1 MLKVLFS
8 MALLERRGQI
18 DKTLFIKRLK
28 GDILLVQV
36 YVDGIIF
43 GSTKKSLCDEFEQ
56 IMHNRFQMS
65 SMGELTF
72 FLGLQVKQKEDG
84 IFISQDKYI
93 GEILKKFGFFS
104 IRSASTPMETH
115 KALTK
120 DKDDEDVDFH
130 LYRSMIRNPVYH
142 SKTKH
147 IDIRHHFIR
156 DSYKKRLIEMVKIHT
171 NHNVADL
178 LTKAFDV
185 SRFNF
190 LVASIGKRG
199 RETKIPQSGGPP
211 IKVGDEAVHKE
222 LGDRMEMTATTSS
235 SFEAEQDNDAQTRFE
250 AASKSLMTHSLKRS
264 HTWKWVGQ
272 YETYGI
278 DGFYTIPSLEFC
290 KKHNMVAY
298 LIKTEGSEDFHEII
312 NFLSGSHISYA
323 LTESPILYRSIIDQF
338 WRTAV
343 LSTTEEGDQAIT
355 ATVDDKVIIISEAS
369 LRRHLKVKDS
379 EGIPSLPNE
388 EIFEPLTNMGHKQDV
403 QLFKA
408 EASSSSPSR
417 ITSSPSQ
424 SSEPSPEH
432 TTTAAPSTYELQ
444 HSEPSPDAEGHV
456 PTPHDSPLHSV
467 HSHGSDEGR
476 MRRAKLVLS
485 DDKDIADDSSKQ
497 GRKISDIDEDPNT
510 FLAQD
515 EGVTWFQ
522 DDTDIQEVHQKQSHD
537 TEVVI
542 ERGEPIEIVEDQGS
556 GEKEVSTVDIPISTA
571 GVTTRTATETPIV
584 STAGV
589 NISTTSTI
597 RSTTGRVVYSRRSA
611 DKAKDKGK
619 AIMTEPE
626 PQKKSKKLLEQERLG
641 FETAIRLQEQAD
653 EEEKAQIARNE
664 EI

>member
-1 MLKVLFS
+1 
-8 MALLERRGQI
+8 MA
-18 DKTLFIKRLK
+18 
-28 GDILLVQV
+28 
-36 YVDGIIF
+36 
-43 GSTKKSLCDEFEQ
+43 
-56 IMHNRFQMS
+56 
-65 SMGELTF
+65 
-72 FLGLQVKQKEDG
+72 
-84 IFISQDKYI
+84 
-93 GEILKKFGFFS
+93 
-104 IRSASTPMETH
+104 A
-115 KALTK
+115 
-120 DKDDEDVDFH
+120 
-130 LYRSMIRNPVYH
+130 
-142 SKTKH
+142 
-147 IDIRHHFIR
+147 
-156 DSYKKRLIEMVKIHT
+156 
-171 NHNVADL
+171 
-178 LTKAFDV
+178 
-185 SRFNF
+185 
-190 LVASIGKRG
+190 
-199 RETKIPQSGGPP
+199 
-211 IKVGDEAVHKE
+211 
-222 LGDRMEMTATTSS
+222 
-235 SFEAEQDNDAQTRFE
+235 
-250 AASKSLMTHSLKRS
+250 
-264 HTWKWVGQ
+264 
-272 YETYGI
+272 
-278 DGFYTIPSLEFC
+278 LEFC

-379 EGIPSLPNE
+379 EGVPSLPNE
-388 EIFEPLTNMGHKQDV
+388 EIFEPLTNMGTYPTPTLTNKLFNNMRRPTKGYYGVIIPLFANMLV
-403 QLFKA
+403 QPQA
-408 EASSSSPSR
+408 EASSSSPLR

-467 HSHGSDEGR
+467 HSHGSDEIKTGKAK
-476 MRRAKLVLS
+476 RRAKLVLS
-485 DDKDIADDSSKQ
+485 DDKDIVDDSSKQ
-497 GRKISDIDEDPNT
+497 GRKISNIDEDPNT

-571 GVTTRTATETPIV
+571 GVTTHTATETPIV

-597 RSTTGRVVYSRRSA
+597 RNTFRSITGRVVYSRRSV

-619 AIMTEPE
+619 AIMTEPK
-626 PQKKSKKLLEQERLG
+626 PQKRSKKLLEQERLG

-653 EEEKAQIARNE
+653 EEEKAQIARDE
-664 EI
+664 EIARQLEEQERQRVVTKAKSTKDIDWNDPSIQIYYALKNKPKTEAQARKNMITYLKNQGNYKIKVQKEYVETEQVEKDSSKKSGGKRKKSLARKRTRETLSEEVAKKQKVEEDAEKEELKVYLDIIPGDDVAIDVDSLSTKYPIVDWKSYIVSETFMYYQIFRADGSSKNYKILSEMLEYFDRQDVEDLYRLVKERYKTSRPE